1 MSALVEGGAPPE
13 QVGEPPGERRV
24 GFVPEPGVGTPLAV
38 GAFGLS
44 VLMLGIPNSG
54 LITGDAVAAFAA
66 VAFGTG
72 AFGLLVGGLL
82 EFRANNVFGGT
93 FALFYSAFLLT
104 TALMLRFL
112 AVEMSPEAF
121 AAAFGTWL
129 LLWFVFTLMLSWGA
143 WYINLPAFLAFALL
157 AVGYLLFGAANLVDS
172 PDPAQTLSR
181 AGGWVLIADGLVAWY
196 LSWALAVNG
205 MVGDKLP
212 LWPHPYRAS

>member
-1 MSALVEGGAPPE
+1 MSIQNAPSAPTDGQQHGFAPE
-13 QVGEPPGERRV
+13 A
-24 GFVPEPGVGTPLAV
+24 GVGTPLAV
-38 GAFGLS
+38 GAFGFS
-44 VLMLGIPNSG
+44 VLMLGIPNAG
-54 LITGDAVAAFAA
+54 LITGDAVGVFAA

-72 AFGLLVGGLL
+72 AFGLLIGGLMEL
-82 EFRANNVFGGT
+82 RANNIFGGS

-112 AVEMSPEAF
+112 AVEMEAEAF

-143 WYINLPAFLAFALL
+143 WYINMPAFLAFALL
-157 AVGYLLFGAANLVDS
+157 AVAYLLLGIANFVDS
-172 PDPAQTLSR
+172 PDTAQTLNT

-196 LSWALAVNG
+196 LSWGLAVNG

-212 LWPHPYRAS
+212 LWPHPYGAD